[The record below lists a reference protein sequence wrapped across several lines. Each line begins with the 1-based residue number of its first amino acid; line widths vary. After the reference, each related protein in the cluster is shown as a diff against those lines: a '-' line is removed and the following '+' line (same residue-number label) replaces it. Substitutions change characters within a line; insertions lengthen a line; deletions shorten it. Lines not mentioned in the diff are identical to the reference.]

1 MDRTAVH
8 RIHIDARFGALHVQ
22 ILQRKYRPTAHTHT
36 KHLADKICAG
46 RIYSNTM
53 CTLYTSYSYNT
64 LLASIWLNN
73 QGKPCIDTNNIGDLC
88 SKTHA
93 KTVPDVKHKSRVLR
107 KMTGRKTPGIQKN
120 HETSAMLSQQKGSY
134 PTRPKYLLFA
144 AKLWNKFVDI
154 CCQHVQKGCGLLL
167 PKLKANMWTICC
179 QNARICGLLLSKLT
193 TNMWTT
199 CCQNVRKFAD
209 CCCKMERKCVDIRHF
224 FRGH

>member
-1 MDRTAVH
+1 
-8 RIHIDARFGALHVQ
+8 
-22 ILQRKYRPTAHTHT
+22 
-36 KHLADKICAG
+36 
-46 RIYSNTM
+46 
-53 CTLYTSYSYNT
+53 
-64 LLASIWLNN
+64 
-73 QGKPCIDTNNIGDLC
+73 
-88 SKTHA
+88 
-93 KTVPDVKHKSRVLR
+93 
-107 KMTGRKTPGIQKN
+107 
-120 HETSAMLSQQKGSY
+120 MLPQQKGSY

-224 FRGH
+224 FRGKGTFLWTLGVFFGWTIATFLWTWGRLNSFILWEYGWRFASLEGMSIDSSRTPQYIILAWWKLQVSLKFHGGEGILICHLNSEKTPSQFEVPWGWEFWYHLNLVGTPSQFKSSMGVGILISS

>member
-1 MDRTAVH
+1 MQDLARYMYRFSNANTDQQRT
-8 RIHIDARFGALHVQ
+8 
-22 ILQRKYRPTAHTHT
+22 HTHT
-36 KHLADKICAG
+36 KHLADKICVG

-73 QGKPCIDTNNIGDLC
+73 QGEPCIDTNNIGDLC

-93 KTVPDVKHKSRVLR
+93 KTVPDVKHKSRVLC
-107 KMTGRKTPGIQKN
+107 KMTARKTPGIQKN
-120 HETSAMLSQQKGSY
+120 HATSAMLSQQKGSY

-179 QNARICGLLLSKLT
+179 QNARICGLFAVKIDNKYVDNLLPK
-193 TNMWTT
+193 
-199 CCQNVRKFAD
+199 CQKICGLLLQNGK
-209 CCCKMERKCVDIRHF
+209 KM
-224 FRGH
+224 RGY